1 MDFNQLIDHIKNSSL
16 IGTKAHEK
24 LAPTDRIFYTEKD
37 IPKDAR
43 EAGVLLLLYV
53 DENKQTNVLL
63 TKRANYKGTHSG
75 QISFP
80 GGKKEPFDLNLQETS
95 LRETFEEVGISSM
108 DVNVIKQ
115 LTPIYIPPSNFVA
128 TPYIGIIKE
137 IPFFK
142 KNHEVE
148 ELIYFPIHKLFND
161 KNLGVFQS
169 STTNTKTPCFIFNDH
184 KIWGATAM
192 ILNEFKEVLKTL

>member
-1 MDFNQLIDHIKNSSL
+1 MNFNQLIDHIKNSSL
-16 IGTKAHEK
+16 TGTKAHEK
-24 LAPTDRIFYTEKD
+24 LAPTNRIIYTEKE
-37 IPKDAR
+37 IPKNAR

-53 DENKQTNVLL
+53 DENKQINVLL

-80 GGKKEPFDLNLQETS
+80 GGKKESFDFNLQETA
-95 LRETFEEVGISSM
+95 LRETFEEVGVSSI
-108 DVNVIKQ
+108 DVDVIKQ
-115 LTPIYIPPSNFVA
+115 LSTIYIPPSNFVVN
-128 TPYIGIIKE
+128 PYIGVIKKN
-137 IPFFK
+137 PVFR
-142 KNHEVE
+142 KNHEVK

-161 KNLGVFQS
+161 KNLGVFKS

-192 ILNEFKEVLKTL
+192 ILNELKEVLKTL